1 MPLARRR
8 GLVAGLALLIGATLA
23 GRAAHAVDAG
33 PIVVGDKNAPVTII
47 EFASLDC
54 PHCAA
59 FQTEVMPELKKRY
72 LDTGKAK
79 LEFHDFPLHEIAVR
93 AAQLVHCAGPDRAE
107 KFADVIFRQ
116 QRSWEVAKDPL
127 AALKQLV
134 KLGGLTDDQINACLS
149 DKALE
154 DAILQSRLDGEQKYQ
169 VDSTPTFIID
179 GKKYAGERSI
189 DELAQI
195 IDPLLPK

>member
-1 MPLARRR
+1 MSFARRR

-33 PIVVGDKNAPVTII
+33 PIVLGDKNAPVTII
-47 EFASLDC
+47 EYASLDC

-59 FQTEVMPELKKRY
+59 FQTETLPELKKRY
-72 LDTGKAK
+72 IDTGKVK

-93 AAQLVHCAGPDRAE
+93 AAQIVHCAGPDRAE

-116 QRSWEVAKDPL
+116 QRSWETAKDPL
-127 AALKQLV
+127 AGLKQLA
-134 KLGGLTDDQINACLS
+134 KLGGLTDDQINACLA
-149 DKALE
+149 DKGLE
-154 DAILQSRLDGEQKYQ
+154 DAILQSRLEGEQKYQ
-169 VDSTPTFIID
+169 VDSTPTFIVD
-179 GKKYAGERSI
+179 GKKYAGNRSI
-189 DELAQI
+189 DEFAQI

>member
-1 MPLARRR
+1 MSFARRR

-33 PIVVGDKNAPVTII
+33 PIVLGDKSAPVTII
-47 EFASLDC
+47 EYASLDC

-59 FQTEVMPELKKRY
+59 FQTETLPELKKRY
-72 LDTGKAK
+72 IDPGKVK

-93 AAQLVHCAGPDRAE
+93 AAQIVHCAGPDRAE

-116 QRSWEVAKDPL
+116 QRSWETAKDPL
-127 AALKQLV
+127 AGLKQLA
-134 KLGGLTDDQINACLS
+134 KLGGLTDDQINACLA
-149 DKALE
+149 DKGLE
-154 DAILQSRLDGEQKYQ
+154 DAILQSRLEGEQKYQ
-169 VDSTPTFIID
+169 VDSTPTFVID